1 MRITNRNANKQQK
14 QTTKKK
20 KRKEKRKKIPPSH
33 TMQSQGFARNGE
45 NCEGDFRWLCITLLC
60 VLKSTTE
67 TKDRINSKYGNGNGT
82 IFV

>member
-1 MRITNRNANKQQK
+1 MWITNRNANKQQK

-45 NCEGDFRWLCITLLC
+45 NCEGIFGGCVSLCC
-60 VLKSTTE
+60 V
-67 TKDRINSKYGNGNGT
+67 Y
-82 IFV
+82 